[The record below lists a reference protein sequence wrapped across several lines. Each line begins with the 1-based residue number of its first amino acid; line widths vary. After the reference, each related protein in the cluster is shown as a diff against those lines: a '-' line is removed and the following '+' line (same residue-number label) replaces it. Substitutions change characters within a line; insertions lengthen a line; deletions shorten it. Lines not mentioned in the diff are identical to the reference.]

1 MNITRDVIND
11 LLPAYLY
18 GDVSADTRVLVEQ
31 FLEQNP
37 EFARSVAQRKNQD
50 VEPGELLKGANMTL
64 SADHDMRTLTRTKA
78 MLARRDAIAWCC
90 CGSGGDLGGRPFRW
104 RTLERICGSSELGSA
119 TDLQYQRLLI
129 FDCLF
134 RHAHFQTR
142 EVPRRCTDTLRP
154 SAT

>member
-37 EFARSVAQRKNQD
+37 EFARSVAQRKKED
-50 VEPGELLKGANMTL
+50 VEPGELLKGADMTL

-78 MLARRDAIAWCC
+78 MLARRHWMFALALAFSLVPVSFTFD
-90 CGSGGDLGGRPFRW
+90 GGHITWMMIRD
-104 RTLERICGSSELGSA
+104 
-119 TDLQYQRLLI
+119 
-129 FDCLF
+129 
-134 RHAHFQTR
+134 
-142 EVPRRCTDTLRP
+142 VPRMAITYWAVGMGFWIALIATNRRLR
-154 SAT
+154 SSGL